1 MDIIAK
7 PKLADIGYLD
17 FEKLD
22 SRAAVLYHKQAKT
35 FFENKAYGVK
45 FPTYCMN

>member
-1 MDIIAK
+1 MDIITEDN
-7 PKLADIGYLD
+7 LAEIIGLD

-22 SRAAVLYHKQAKT
+22 SRAAALYRKQVKT
-35 FFENKAYGVK
+35 VFENKAYGVK